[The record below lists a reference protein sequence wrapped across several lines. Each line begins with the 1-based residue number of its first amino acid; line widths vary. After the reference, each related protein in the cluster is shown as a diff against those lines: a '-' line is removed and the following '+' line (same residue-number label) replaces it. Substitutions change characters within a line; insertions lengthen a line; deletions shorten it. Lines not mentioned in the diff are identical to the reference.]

1 MNDIETEHCFKF
13 KPHSALMSLNFILE
27 YFTTPYVIA
36 FVMLITRCC
45 YSDTASML
53 FDCGEGTYG
62 QLYRHYG
69 DYFSN
74 RVLLRLKA
82 VFISHIHADHHLV
95 RDSECAMFVLC
106 IKRYPLYFVVCRVDP
121 HKL

>member
-1 MNDIETEHCFKF
+1 MTLKQNTVLNSE
-13 KPHSALMSLNFILE
+13 PHSALMSLNFILE
-27 YFTTPYVIA
+27 CFTTPYVIA

-95 RDSECAMFVLC
+95 RDSEYAMFVLC
-106 IKRYPLYFVVCRVDP
+106 VKRYPPYFLVCRVDP